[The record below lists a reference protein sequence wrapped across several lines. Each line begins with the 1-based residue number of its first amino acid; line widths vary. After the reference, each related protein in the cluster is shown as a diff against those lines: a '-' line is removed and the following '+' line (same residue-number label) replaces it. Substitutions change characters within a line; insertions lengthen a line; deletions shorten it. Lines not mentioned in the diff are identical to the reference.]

1 MNKSGLGMDKRTV
14 GSLLHLS
21 EPMAALSIAHLT
33 LSTRR
38 KLAANDPSVV
48 AYPNEYGGFVFV
60 GVPRCSVPVEPD
72 LVAIFEV
79 AEKAGLVWL
88 KFDSDAALVD
98 GLPMFEEE
106 DAT

>member
-1 MNKSGLGMDKRTV
+1 
-14 GSLLHLS
+14 
-21 EPMAALSIAHLT
+21 
-33 LSTRR
+33 
-38 KLAANDPSVV
+38 
-48 AYPNEYGGFVFV
+48 V